1 VADGELYPL
10 AIMDLLF
17 WMIDA
22 EDFGTNLVA
31 YFLGK
36 VAFYLVSGVDFLF
49 CFYLYIL
56 MGLLSVLYTH
66 RQFDIKSFFSAHIFL
81 SLL

>member
-1 VADGELYPL
+1 MFAELVYLQVTLGLLLLTGCHLCCNARNFYAAVGELYPL

-17 WMIDA
+17 WMIGA

-36 VAFYLVSGVDFLF
+36 IAFYLVSGVDFLF
-49 CFYLYIL
+49 CFYL
-56 MGLLSVLYTH
+56 
-66 RQFDIKSFFSAHIFL
+66 
-81 SLL
+81 